1 MLCRGTACLGLSLQ
15 PPAVVT
21 CAGAVNAVYSDKVRL
36 IQREFLLPLNLV
48 ELTQGFRG
56 AYLPPEEAGV
66 LAPLSIG

>member
-1 MLCRGTACLGLSLQ
+1 MNVKKSAATAD
-15 PPAVVT
+15 
-21 CAGAVNAVYSDKVRL
+21 NVRL

-56 AYLPPEEAGV
+56 AYLPPEEVGV